1 MPKLPIPE
9 DLLMELLGRAR
20 ADRPDVARFTQ
31 PAYRH
36 SSELPNKPNR
46 QHRWWFP
53 QPDQANS
60 YGRSSN
66 YDVRDESQFAEGAIT
81 LPGDLDTRG
90 FLEVDAQGQS
100 HGSIPIQ
107 NVQSEAFQAAH
118 QSDLPIVSTDTIA
131 AYADQT
137 GIPGVI
143 FRNVREE
150 DGVIGDQ
157 YYVSDP
163 TRRRARFAAFQDPKS
178 PNIMSSTLLSLLGLG
193 GAASL
198 SGDDEES

>member
-1 MPKLPIPE
+1 MAKLPIPE
-9 DLLMELLGRAR
+9 DILMELLGRAR

-31 PAYRH
+31 PAFRH

-90 FLEVDAQGQS
+90 FLEVDAQGRF
-100 HGSIPIQ
+100 HDSIAIENIPSESFQ
-107 NVQSEAFQAAH
+107 NSRQFA
-118 QSDLPIVSTDTIA
+118 LPITTTDEIA
-131 AYADQT
+131 AYADQS

-150 DGVIGDQ
+150 GGKIGDQ

-163 TRRRARFAAFQDPKS
+163 TRRRARFAAFKDPKS
-178 PNIMSSTLLSLLGLG
+178 PNIMSSTLLSLMGLG
-193 GAASL
+193 GAAAL
-198 SGDDEES
+198 SGNDEES